1 MSLSRIP
8 VRIEVEGVG
17 SFEGELIRFYAPMTV
32 RALLN
37 MLPIGGAIALWDYA
51 IYFQIELSRGAEK
64 IVRRIKPG
72 DILYWPPGSCIAL
85 AFSEASPPAQM
96 VKIGEYKGDYEKLR
110 GARAGARIRISKL

>member
-1 MSLSRIP
+1 
-8 VRIEVEGVG
+8 
-17 SFEGELIRFYAPMTV
+17 
-32 RALLN
+32 

-96 VKIGEYKGDYEKLR
+96 VKIGENKGDYEKLR
-110 GARAGARIRISKL
+110 GARAGARIMISKL

>member
-85 AFSEASPPAQM
+85 AFSEASPQAQM
-96 VKIGEYKGDYEKLR
+96 VKVGEYKGDYEKLR